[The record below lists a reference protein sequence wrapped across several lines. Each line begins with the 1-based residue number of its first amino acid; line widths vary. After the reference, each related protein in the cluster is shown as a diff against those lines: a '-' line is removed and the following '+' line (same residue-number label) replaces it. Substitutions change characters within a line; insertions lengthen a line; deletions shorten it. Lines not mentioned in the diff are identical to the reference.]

1 MKERIMRKLIVG
13 EFISLDGVV
22 EAPEKWHFPY
32 VNEEMFDIMWSLQ
45 ATVDTMLL
53 GRVTYQSYAGAFANA
68 PAGDQIA
75 ARMNK
80 PAKVVV
86 SRTLHNLEWGNS
98 TLLSGDVAA
107 AVASLKEQ
115 PGGDIITTGSTSLV
129 RILLRAGLVDEL
141 HLFTHPIVVGTGQR
155 LFEDEG
161 IQVPLTLTECRQ
173 LSTGTVYLAY
183 RES

>member
-1 MKERIMRKLIVG
+1 MRKLIVG
-13 EFISLDGVV
+13 EFISVDGVV
-22 EAPEKWHFPY
+22 EAPDTWHFPY

-45 ATVDTMLL
+45 ATADTMLL

-75 ARMNK
+75 ARMNE

-86 SRTLHNLEWGNS
+86 SRTLHDLEWRNS
-98 TLLSGDVAA
+98 TLLSGDIAA

-115 PGGDIITTGSTSLV
+115 PGGDIITTGSTTLV
-129 RILLRAGLVDEL
+129 RTLLRAGLADEL
-141 HLFTHPIVVGTGQR
+141 HLLVHPIVVGTGQR

-161 IQVPLTLTECRQ
+161 IQVPLTLTGCRQ

-183 RES
+183 RTS

>member
-1 MKERIMRKLIVG
+1 MRKLIVG
-13 EFISLDGVV
+13 EFISIDGVV
-22 EAPEKWHFPY
+22 EAPDKWHFSY

-68 PAGDQIA
+68 SAGDQIA

-86 SRTLHNLEWGNS
+86 SRTLRDLEWRNS
-98 TLLSGDVAA
+98 TLLSGDIAA
-107 AVASLKEQ
+107 AVASLKDQ

-129 RILLRAGLVDEL
+129 RTLLRAGLIDEL
-141 HLFTHPIVVGTGQR
+141 HLLVHPIVVGTGQR

-183 RES
+183 RTS

>member
-1 MKERIMRKLIVG
+1 MRKLIAA

-22 EAPEKWHFPY
+22 EAPDKWHFPY

-45 ATVDTMLL
+45 AAADTMLL

-68 PAGDQIA
+68 PADDQIA

-86 SRTLHNLEWGNS
+86 SRTLHDLEWRNS
-98 TLLSGDVAA
+98 TLLSGLSGNIAA
-107 AVASLKEQ
+107 AVASLKDQ

-129 RILLRAGLVDEL
+129 RTLLRAGLADEL
-141 HLFTHPIVVGTGQR
+141 HLLVHPIVVGTGQR
-155 LFEDEG
+155 LFEFEG

-183 RES
+183 RKS